1 MEKEP
6 FIVYI
11 FSQKFGE
18 YKTLED
24 ALSVALGMHR
34 SGNAPHIIEVHSQ
47 ERCVVH
53 LER

>member
-11 FSQKFGE
+11 FGQKLGE

-24 ALSVALGMHR
+24 ALSVALGVHR
-34 SGNAPHIIEVHSQ
+34 SGNAPHVIEVHSQ
-47 ERCVVH
+47 ESLIVH